1 MNLLLAA
8 DDCSLG
14 GHTCFM
20 LGLAQGL
27 SRRGHRVRSFFFQ
40 DAGFL
45 SSFSRQCETVLGDVD
60 DLRAML
66 VHGNWDL
73 VHGDSCMVDLPA
85 ALKERSSRTR
95 LVITRHAW
103 NAPMG
108 WHRGNC
114 DAYTTVSAS
123 SAALCQPYTD
133 HAMAVIPNGVD
144 INSLCPQDGPA
155 PPRPVIAWCGRS
167 RDPVKDWARFVS
179 ATWHLSDEFDFRV
192 ADATPPPAAR
202 FRQEGGG
209 HLAQRRRVERDEL
222 TTFFSEVARSGGAL
236 LCTSRAEGMPLALL
250 EAMACGCPVIGP
262 DVRGVRD
269 VLHGPLRRWLYP
281 ARATDLE
288 VAAFV
293 RAAVKDLAAPE
304 LRQQFR
310 DHVVEHYS
318 LDRMV
323 DRYEVLYRR
332 LLTGRVV
339 SGAPIPEAA
348 ARLWEFAAEVRR
360 KGRCRDAMFA
370 ARAAVQISPGSLLR
384 TDRILLAAACGSAS
398 RLRGARYF
406 LGRAQEKFGSQ
417 QYREG
422 IRHLAHACRL
432 HPGALFSPESPL
444 RLRGRV

>member
-45 SSFSRQCETVLGDVD
+45 SAFGRHCETVLGDVD

-66 VHGNWDL
+66 AHGQWDV

-85 ALKERSSRTR
+85 ALRERSARTQI
-95 LVITRHAW
+95 VITRHAW

-114 DAYTTVSAS
+114 DAYTTVSES

-133 HAMAVIPNGVD
+133 HAITVIPNGVD
-144 INSLCPQDGPA
+144 TDTFRPQDGPA
-155 PPRPVIAWCGRS
+155 PARPVIAWCGRS
-167 RDPVKDWARFVS
+167 RDPVKDWPRFVS
-179 ATWHLSDEFDFRV
+179 ATWHLSQEFDFRA
-192 ADATPPPAAR
+192 ADATPPPPER
-202 FRQEGGG
+202 SRQEGGG
-209 HLAQRRRVERDEL
+209 HVTQRRRVERNEL
-222 TTFFSEVARSGGAL
+222 PRFFTEVARSGGAL

-269 VLHGPLRRWLYP
+269 VLQGPLRRWLYP
-281 ARATDLE
+281 ATATDAE

-293 RAAVKDLAAPE
+293 RAAVKELAEPE

-310 DHVVEHYS
+310 DHVVEQYP

-323 DRYEVLYRR
+323 DRYEALYHR
-332 LLTGRVV
+332 LQLGCLENA
-339 SGAPIPEAA
+339 APRPEIA
-348 ARLWEFAAEVRR
+348 ARLWEYAAEVRR
-360 KGRCRDAMFA
+360 KGRSRDAMFA
-370 ARAAVQISPGSLLR
+370 ARAAVRLSPASLLR
-384 TDRILLAAACGSAS
+384 ADRILLATACGSAS

-432 HPGALFSPESPL
+432 HPGALFLPGSPL